1 MLRLWTAEV
10 QYFNETMLKFERQKT
25 SAVDVVIILTEL
37 KLNLHEKRVNN
48 FVLHQA
54 KCILEKLE
62 KDGDVNA
69 KFFFKQTTCFY
80 EKYESYLNVYRHAY
94 EGVTPHLWLNS
105 SEDLS
110 WQPVCALAEKIN
122 SMFAKQIID
131 IDALFNEHVVVK
143 NYNSASDR
151 KERWKN
157 TTISYEQKWTQLLQA
172 FKDKDIP
179 ISNFQK
185 LVEFVFCLPGTSAP
199 VERTFSTMKN
209 MWSDDRSSTHEKNV
223 KALLV
228 CESSIDLTCTEF
240 YENIKSNVVLLKK
253 VLGIDKYQ

>member
-10 QYFNETMLKFERQKT
+10 QYFNETMLKLERQKT
-25 SAVDVVIILTEL
+25 SAVDVAIILTEL

-54 KCILEKLE
+54 KCTLKKLE

-80 EKYESYLNVYRHAY
+80 EKCESYLDVYRHAY

-110 WQPVCALAEKIN
+110 WQPVCASAAEKIN

-131 IDALFNEHVVVK
+131 IDALFNEHVVV
-143 NYNSASDR
+143 
-151 KERWKN
+151 
-157 TTISYEQKWTQLLQA
+157 
-172 FKDKDIP
+172 
-179 ISNFQK
+179 
-185 LVEFVFCLPGTSAP
+185 
-199 VERTFSTMKN
+199 
-209 MWSDDRSSTHEKNV
+209 
-223 KALLV
+223 
-228 CESSIDLTCTEF
+228 
-240 YENIKSNVVLLKK
+240 
-253 VLGIDKYQ
+253 